1 MDISQ
6 MRKINEMTRV
16 LQQHRIAPD
25 AQAAYAQSEAFFLH
39 TNDRMS
45 PQEPQVILEHPQ
57 EQFSGTEVSLGVMHE
72 NHERLENF
80 ERKTQEKI
88 VSLED
93 DVAHIINKV
102 NELIQVMKS
111 LEEKRE
117 KKEIGNS
124 LEAEVELTLSKNQDV
139 DFLKSFK
146 DDLPG
151 LLLVSRVSVLSGNL
165 TGTEEIKVA
174 VAKAP
179 GQKCER
185 CWNYRETVGNDREY
199 ATLCHRCVTV
209 LKGA

>member
-1 MDISQ
+1 MDPYIGISYFKNEVLVMDISQ

-111 LEEKRE
+111 LEEKQDQVQH
-117 KKEIGNS
+117 ILQNAQQQPVQQTFTQAS
-124 LEAEVELTLSKNQDV
+124 TPQQTLVQAPAAQTAAPAAAPEARQKSQRVG
-139 DFLKSFK
+139 DFK
-146 DDLPG
+146 
-151 LLLVSRVSVLSGNL
+151 
-165 TGTEEIKVA
+165 
-174 VAKAP
+174 
-179 GQKCER
+179 Q
-185 CWNYRETVGNDREY
+185 
-199 ATLCHRCVTV
+199 
-209 LKGA
+209 